1 LKFFFFKNPLASV
14 GGPAVLLNDLTA
26 NDKTVHADFFHN
38 FGDLF
43 DDNDLN

>member
-1 LKFFFFKNPLASV
+1 MLNPLALA